1 MENIILDF
9 LKITV
14 GFGIGL
20 SLGAILSWRDNDYK
34 HFAGVIW
41 TILFFIYLGLGLAI
55 FLI

>member
-41 TILFFIYLGLGLAI
+41 TILFSIYLGLAV